1 MMVAFG
7 TAFAISWEETV
18 TTLLISGADIATL
31 PKRIWEG
38 LRFNVD
44 PAIAAISTLMILLTT
59 TVVLLTRL
67 VTTRARRGENGSP
80 SQP

>member
-1 MMVAFG
+1 MVAFG

-18 TTLLISGADIATL
+18 TTLLISGAGIATL

-38 LRFNVD
+38 LRFNID

-67 VTTRARRGENGSP
+67 VTTRAPRGENGSP